1 MTIEKN
7 NRGRLRKK
15 ILNPVVCSIG
25 AAVGIFGGVSA
36 LSTGLFC
43 VLVHAALADD
53 PAFGSVGTVL
63 FMVAI
68 PMLLMGSALMDE
80 IDRRQ

>member
-7 NRGRLRKK
+7 NKGRLRKK
-15 ILNPVVCSIG
+15 ILNPAVCSIG

-36 LSTGLFC
+36 LITGLFC

-53 PAFGSVGTVL
+53 RAFGSVGTVL

>member
-7 NRGRLRKK
+7 NKGRLRKK

-25 AAVGIFGGVSA
+25 GAVGIFGGVSV
-36 LSTGLFC
+36 LITGLFC
-43 VLVHAALADD
+43 VLVHGALAADS
-53 PAFGSVGTVL
+53 AFGSVGTVL

-68 PMLLMGSALMDE
+68 PMLLMGSAFMDE
-80 IDRRQ
+80 IDRR

>member
-1 MTIEKN
+1 MTVEN
-7 NRGRLRKK
+7 NKGRLRKK

-36 LSTGLFC
+36 LITGLFC
-43 VLVHAALADD
+43 VLVHAALAADS
-53 PAFGSVGTVL
+53 AFGIVGTVL
-63 FMVAI
+63 FIVAI

-80 IDRRQ
+80 IDRR